1 MLSDR
6 AGSLVWPGLFQS
18 PCPQWPH
25 GLPWDGPSGRRVPL
39 RLSVCACSG
48 CSARPQ
54 RPGDTVH
61 LRSHSKPP
69 PLLPPE
75 QGQLGASP
83 TPHAE
88 SREGGHSCGPAPA
101 SGRPAAAGPTPGV
114 RLAAPTARLL
124 DSRCIQQVGQACPVD
139 LQMLQGQREAVGLE
153 EARSPSTWH
162 PPAWRTQPAA
172 GGTSTGVRQARAPLS
187 LTRASTWDARGC
199 RACRLPARTTEEWSS
214 AQATGQ
220 PGLGGL
226 SYTLLSTC
234 DPPCDFSKPLLRA
247 VSCSWG
253 EQSSTSGCLG

>member
-1 MLSDR
+1 MLSNR

-25 GLPWDGPSGRRVPL
+25 GLSRDGPSGRRVPP
-39 RLSVCACSG
+39 RLSVRACSG
-48 CSARPQ
+48 CSACPQ
-54 RPGDTVH
+54 RPGDTVS
-61 LRSHSKPP
+61 LRSRSKPP
-69 PLLPPE
+69 PLFPLE
-75 QGQLGASP
+75 QRQLGTSP
-83 TPHAE
+83 TAHAE

-101 SGRPAAAGPTPGV
+101 SGLPAAEGPTPGV
-114 RLAAPTARLL
+114 CLAPAAHLL
-124 DSRCIQQVGQACPVD
+124 DSGCIQQVGQACPVD
-139 LQMLQGQREAVGLE
+139 LQMLQGQREAVRLE

-172 GGTSTGVRQARAPLS
+172 AGTSTGVRQARAPLS
-187 LTRASTWDARGC
+187 LTRASTWDARSC
-199 RACRLPARTTEEWSS
+199 QACRLPARTTKEWSS
-214 AQATGQ
+214 AQATGR

-234 DPPCDFSKPLLRA
+234 DPPCDLSKPLLQA